1 MNAASALRLVAYLV
15 GMGASVMA
23 LAGYATFDHQTGE
36 LDILPFNI
44 SVVSTWVVGMATNL
58 LAAVAVIR
66 GWGRK

>member
-1 MNAASALRLVAYLV
+1 MNAVSIARLVAYLV
-15 GMGASVMA
+15 GMAASLMA

-36 LDILPFNI
+36 LDILPFNV
-44 SVVSTWVVGMATNL
+44 SVVATWVVGLATNA